1 MLPDRHIWIFHSAR
15 SNFPSAVS
23 STLGTAE
30 RWIQLNKVTGVL
42 TAYPLDEGVFDWA
55 LRMDLVSDRVRPR
68 GKDPIFVAGFSSA
81 MQEHYHYEDGARAG
95 ADER

>member
-1 MLPDRHIWIFHSAR
+1 MVALTIAMGFAACRQCRWTDE
-15 SNFPSAVS
+15 
-23 STLGTAE
+23 G